1 MCTNLILDSKKA
13 SVLANAVVHSDCT
26 LVYVCSALLPVFS
39 QDTVNVEE
47 VSGGKKTLNIQSLLL
62 TKINIHKL

>member
-26 LVYVCSALLPVFS
+26 VYVCSALLPVFS